1 MLNSIAAVSHE
12 AISPVTVDSI
22 EGREEWESLFA
33 RLVQPHFPQSWVY
46 GEGKRAQGW
55 RPERLVFAHGGEP
68 VALCQVL
75 VRRVIGLPL
84 VARINRGPM
93 FFAGAGDE
101 SRAGV
106 FAALRRR
113 WRFGRR
119 GVLFLAPDLAAGDAS
134 NELMRSTGFVTRKL
148 GGWGSAL
155 IDLTPTPEEIR
166 ARLTSKWR
174 NHLNRSLR
182 AGAELRVRDDA
193 EGFSWLLES
202 HARNMANKGFVGP
215 AVSFVRHMIDSSPRD
230 FRVFQAAITGE
241 LACGILVA
249 RFGDHAETYISW
261 TGEVGRRAGVHHLL
275 LWQVLVEMKRAGC
288 RRIDLGGYTTSEKYG
303 AYKRGMNGE
312 EYRLAGEW
320 LAI

>member
-1 MLNSIAAVSHE
+1 MLNSITATPQE
-12 AISPVTVDSI
+12 AESSVGVDVI
-22 EGREEWESLFA
+22 DARAEWESLFA
-33 RLVQPHFPQSWVY
+33 RLPRPHFPQSWVY

-55 RPERLVFAHGGEP
+55 RPERLVFAKDGEA

-75 VRRVIGLPL
+75 MRRVIGLPL

-93 FFAGAGDE
+93 LLAESGDDL
-101 SRAGV
+101 RAGV
-106 FAALRRR
+106 MAALRRR

-119 GVLFLAPDLAAGDAS
+119 GVLFVAPDLAAGEAS
-134 NELMRSTGFVTRKL
+134 NELMRSAAFVTRKL
-148 GGWGSAL
+148 GGWGSSL
-155 IDLTPTPEEIR
+155 IDLTRSPDEIR

-193 EGFSWLLES
+193 EGFAWMLER
-202 HARNMANKGFVGP
+202 HAHNMAHKGFVGP
-215 AVSFVRHMIDSSPRD
+215 AVSFVKRMIDASPGD
-230 FRVFQAAITGE
+230 FRVFQAFIAGE
-241 LACGILVA
+241 PACGILVA
-249 RFGDHAETYISW
+249 RFGTHAETYVSW
-261 TGEVGRRAGVHHLL
+261 TGEAGRRAGIHHLL

-288 RRIDLGGYTTSEKYG
+288 QQLDLGGYTTSEKYG

-320 LAI
+320 LAF